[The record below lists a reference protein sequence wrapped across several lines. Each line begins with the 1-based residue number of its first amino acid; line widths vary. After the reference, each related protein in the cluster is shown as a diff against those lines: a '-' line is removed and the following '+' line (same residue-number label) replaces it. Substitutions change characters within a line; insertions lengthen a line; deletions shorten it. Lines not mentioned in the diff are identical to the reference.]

1 MFICPDCKAVIELM
15 GAFPLRFHGRKSF
28 ITLELQLTG
37 LFVLTTQRDFK
48 LSVSR
53 DKTIP
58 DELNVCLAH
67 IFSNYTVYNKYVK
80 QIRRAPTLLPAK
92 EPQGNKKRRNAA
104 FPVYHRRNMPAAI
117 TRKYKPP
124 SQLNRTRR
132 RIFML
137 DSD

>member
-1 MFICPDCKAVIELM
+1 MLI
-15 GAFPLRFHGRKSF
+15 
-28 ITLELQLTG
+28 
-37 LFVLTTQRDFK
+37 TQRDFK

-80 QIRRAPTLLPAK
+80 QIRRAPTLPSPPLFPAK

-104 FPVYHRRNMPAAI
+104 FSLCDRPVMCQLQLLENTTPASSVAVE
-117 TRKYKPP
+117 T
-124 SQLNRTRR
+124 
-132 RIFML
+132 
-137 DSD
+137 

>member
-1 MFICPDCKAVIELM
+1 MHVKLIAIHLFISPDCKVVIELI
-15 GAFPLRFHGRKSF
+15 GACPLPFHEKSF
-28 ITLELQLTG
+28 ITLELQLAG

-80 QIRRAPTLLPAK
+80 QIRRAPTLLPK
-92 EPQGNKKRRNAA
+92 NRREIKSDEMLR
-104 FPVYHRRNMPAAI
+104 FLCDRRNMRAAI
-117 TRKYKPP
+117 T
-124 SQLNRTRR
+124 
-132 RIFML
+132 
-137 DSD
+137 